1 MFTKTPSR
9 LETSDGERS
18 NLSAFRAFVHFAMS
32 ARTRASALEALGY
45 AKGAPPLDLND
56 KAFRELVVWLED
68 TKIRA
73 TPMDARGPLRAIDS
87 GEWPSAF
94 AALARETSC
103 PADATNPKETARAF
117 DHLLSSAVA
126 LDYRDDADALGAVV
140 KTLKLGV
147 GTSGPPDAKRQRVAP
162 VAAASRDGAARPQM
176 ANLSDPALRSKLV
189 ELARALDVDAE
200 AAMREGGGDSGGGVE
215 ALTRACARAVE
226 RFVAPFWDAV
236 ERAEKE
242 KQTEKASWNL
252 SALRDFPPG
261 MDLGG
266 PSGSDE
272 TVRAAVAVLRVL
284 HVNDMRELQTA
295 VDALLVGMQEYTGD
309 PKTDSAIG
317 KVGRG

>member
-1 MFTKTPSR
+1 M
-9 LETSDGERS
+9 
-18 NLSAFRAFVHFAMS
+18 
-32 ARTRASALEALGY
+32 
-45 AKGAPPLDLND
+45 
-56 KAFRELVVWLED
+56 
-68 TKIRA
+68 
-73 TPMDARGPLRAIDS
+73 
-87 GEWPSAF
+87 
-94 AALARETSC
+94 
-103 PADATNPKETARAF
+103 
-117 DHLLSSAVA
+117 
-126 LDYRDDADALGAVV
+126 
-140 KTLKLGV
+140 
-147 GTSGPPDAKRQRVAP
+147 
-162 VAAASRDGAARPQM
+162 
-176 ANLSDPALRSKLV
+176 

-252 SALRDFPPG
+252 SRPRPVMEPRPRG
-261 MDLGG
+261 MDLRGG

-309 PKTDSAIG
+309 PKTNAKLGRVG
-317 KVGRG
+317 KRMTRRVLYDITIRNVGKRAKRWIYEGRSQRAMMRR

>member
-1 MFTKTPSR
+1 MHFPSVAR
-9 LETSDGERS
+9 
-18 NLSAFRAFVHFAMS
+18 FVHFAMS

-45 AKGAPPLDLND
+45 AKGTPPLDLND

-73 TPMDARGPLRAIDS
+73 TPMDARGPLRTIDS
-87 GEWPSAF
+87 GDWPSAF

-103 PADATNPKETARAF
+103 PVDAANPTETARAF

-140 KTLKLGV
+140 KTLKLGAAT
-147 GTSGPPDAKRQRVAP
+147 GGGPPDAKRQRVAP

-200 AAMREGGGDSGGGVE
+200 AVMREGGGDRGGGVE

-236 ERAEKE
+236 ERAEKGTTSAA
-242 KQTEKASWNL
+242 KKASWNL

-272 TVRAAVAVLRVL
+272 TVRAAVAVMRVL
-284 HVNDMRELQTA
+284 HVNDMRALQTA
-295 VDALLVGMQEYTGD
+295 VDALLVQMQEYTGD
-309 PKTDSAIG
+309 PKTDAGAG

>member
-1 MFTKTPSR
+1 
-9 LETSDGERS
+9 
-18 NLSAFRAFVHFAMS
+18 MS

-103 PADATNPKETARAF
+103 PVDAANPTETARAF

-140 KTLKLGV
+140 KTLKLGAA
-147 GTSGPPDAKRQRVAP
+147 TSGPPDAKRQRVAP
-162 VAAASRDGAARPQM
+162 VAAASRDGAPRPQM

>member
-1 MFTKTPSR
+1 M
-9 LETSDGERS
+9 
-18 NLSAFRAFVHFAMS
+18 
-32 ARTRASALEALGY
+32 
-45 AKGAPPLDLND
+45 DLND

-103 PADATNPKETARAF
+103 PVDAANPTETARAF

-140 KTLKLGV
+140 KTLKLGAA
-147 GTSGPPDAKRQRVAP
+147 TSGPPDAKRQRVAP
-162 VAAASRDGAARPQM
+162 VAAASRDGAPRPQM

-200 AAMREGGGDSGGGVE
+200 AVMREGGGDRGGGVE

-309 PKTDSAIG
+309 PKTDSDIG

>member
-1 MFTKTPSR
+1 MHFPSVAR
-9 LETSDGERS
+9 
-18 NLSAFRAFVHFAMS
+18 FVHFAMS

-45 AKGAPPLDLND
+45 AKGTPPLDLND

-73 TPMDARGPLRAIDS
+73 TPMDARGPLRTIDS
-87 GEWPSAF
+87 GDWPSAF

-103 PADATNPKETARAF
+103 PVDAANPTETARAF

-162 VAAASRDGAARPQM
+162 VAAASRDGAPRPQM

>member
-1 MFTKTPSR
+1 MHFPSVAR
-9 LETSDGERS
+9 
-18 NLSAFRAFVHFAMS
+18 FVHFAMS

-45 AKGAPPLDLND
+45 AKGTPPLDLND

-73 TPMDARGPLRAIDS
+73 TPMDARGPLRTIDS
-87 GEWPSAF
+87 GDWPSAF

-103 PADATNPKETARAF
+103 PVDAANPTETARAF

-140 KTLKLGV
+140 KTLKLGAA
-147 GTSGPPDAKRQRVAP
+147 TSGPPDAKRQRVAP
-162 VAAASRDGAARPQM
+162 VAAASRDGAPRPQM

-317 KVGRG
+317 KVGRGYLYLY

>member
-1 MFTKTPSR
+1 
-9 LETSDGERS
+9 
-18 NLSAFRAFVHFAMS
+18 
-32 ARTRASALEALGY
+32 
-45 AKGAPPLDLND
+45 LND

-73 TPMDARGPLRAIDS
+73 TPMDARGPLRTIDS
-87 GEWPSAF
+87 GDWPSAF

-103 PADATNPKETARAF
+103 PVDAANPTETARAF

-140 KTLKLGV
+140 KTLKLGAA
-147 GTSGPPDAKRQRVAP
+147 TSGPPDAKRQRVAP

-189 ELARALDVDAE
+189 SLARALDVDAE
-200 AAMREGGGDSGGGVE
+200 AVMREGGGDRGGGVE

-236 ERAEKE
+236 ERAEKGTTSAA
-242 KQTEKASWNL
+242 KKASWNL

-272 TVRAAVAVLRVL
+272 TVRAAVAVMRVL
-284 HVNDMRELQTA
+284 HVNDMRALQTA
-295 VDALLVGMQEYTGD
+295 VDALLVQMQEYTGD
-309 PKTDSAIG
+309 PKTDAGAG

>member
-1 MFTKTPSR
+1 
-9 LETSDGERS
+9 
-18 NLSAFRAFVHFAMS
+18 MS

-45 AKGAPPLDLND
+45 AKGTPPLDLED
-56 KAFRELVVWLED
+56 RAFRELVVWLED

-87 GEWPSAF
+87 GDWPSAF

-140 KTLKLGV
+140 KTLKLGA

-162 VAAASRDGAARPQM
+162 VAAASRDGAPRPQM

-189 ELARALDVDAE
+189 ELARALDVDAD
-200 AAMREGGGDSGGGVE
+200 AAMHEGGGDLGGGVE

-236 ERAEKE
+236 ERAEKRVNAAANDTA
-242 KQTEKASWNL
+242 KTSWNL

-284 HVNDMRELQTA
+284 HVNDMRALQTA
-295 VDALLVGMQEYTGD
+295 VDALLVAMQERTGD
-309 PKTDSAIG
+309 PKTDVGAG
-317 KVGRG
+317 KVGWG

>member
-1 MFTKTPSR
+1 MHFPSVAR
-9 LETSDGERS
+9 
-18 NLSAFRAFVHFAMS
+18 FVHFAMS

-45 AKGAPPLDLND
+45 AKGTPPLDLND

-73 TPMDARGPLRAIDS
+73 TPMDARGPLRTIDS
-87 GEWPSAF
+87 GDWPSAF

-103 PADATNPKETARAF
+103 PVDAANPRETARAF

-140 KTLKLGV
+140 KTLKLGAA
-147 GTSGPPDAKRQRVAP
+147 TSGDRPTRSANASPQTPPPRAMAQR
-162 VAAASRDGAARPQM
+162 ARRWRTCPTR
-176 ANLSDPALRSKLV
+176 RSGRSWWSS
-189 ELARALDVDAE
+189 ARALDVDAE
-200 AAMREGGGDSGGGVE
+200 AVMREGGGDRGGGVE

-236 ERAEKE
+236 ERAEKGTTSAA
-242 KQTEKASWNL
+242 KKASWNL

-272 TVRAAVAVLRVL
+272 TVRAAVAVMRVL
-284 HVNDMRELQTA
+284 HVNDMRALQTA
-295 VDALLVGMQEYTGD
+295 VDALLVQMQEYTGD
-309 PKTDSAIG
+309 PKTDAGAG

>member
-1 MFTKTPSR
+1 M
-9 LETSDGERS
+9 
-18 NLSAFRAFVHFAMS
+18 
-32 ARTRASALEALGY
+32 
-45 AKGAPPLDLND
+45 DLND

-140 KTLKLGV
+140 KTRN
-147 GTSGPPDAKRQRVAP
+147 SGWGPRDRPTRSANASPPSPPPPAH
-162 VAAASRDGAARPQM
+162 DGAPRPQM

-200 AAMREGGGDSGGGVE
+200 AAMREGGGDSGGVE
-215 ALTRACARAVE
+215 ALTRARARGGAL
-226 RFVAPFWDAV
+226 R
-236 ERAEKE
+236 RALLGRRGARGEGKI
-242 KQTEKASWNL
+242 KQKRRRWNL
-252 SALRDFPPG
+252 SALRAPRP
-261 MDLGG
+261 
-266 PSGSDE
+266 E
-272 TVRAAVAVLRVL
+272 WTW
-284 HVNDMRELQTA
+284 E
-295 VDALLVGMQEYTGD
+295 ALPARTR
-309 PKTDSAIG
+309 PCAPRWPHCACCT
-317 KVGRG
+317 

>member
-140 KTLKLGV
+140 KTLKLGAA
-147 GTSGPPDAKRQRVAP
+147 TSGPPDAKRQRVAP
-162 VAAASRDGAARPQM
+162 VAAASRDGAPRPQM

>member
-1 MFTKTPSR
+1 
-9 LETSDGERS
+9 
-18 NLSAFRAFVHFAMS
+18 MS

-140 KTLKLGV
+140 KTLKLGAA
-147 GTSGPPDAKRQRVAP
+147 TSGPPDAKRQRVAP
-162 VAAASRDGAARPQM
+162 VAAASRDGAPRPQM

>member
-1 MFTKTPSR
+1 VFTKTPSR

-18 NLSAFRAFVHFAMS
+18 NLSAFRACVHFAMS

-147 GTSGPPDAKRQRVAP
+147 GTSGPPDAKRQRVA
-162 VAAASRDGAARPQM
+162 AASRDGAPRPQM

-236 ERAEKE
+236 ERAEKGTTSAA
-242 KQTEKASWNL
+242 KKASWNL

-272 TVRAAVAVLRVL
+272 TVRAAVAVMRVL
-284 HVNDMRELQTA
+284 HVNDMRALQTA
-295 VDALLVGMQEYTGD
+295 VDALLVQMQEYTGD
-309 PKTDSAIG
+309 PKTDAGAG

>member
-1 MFTKTPSR
+1 
-9 LETSDGERS
+9 
-18 NLSAFRAFVHFAMS
+18 MS

-45 AKGAPPLDLND
+45 AKGTPPLDLND

-73 TPMDARGPLRAIDS
+73 TPMDARGPLRTIDS
-87 GEWPSAF
+87 GDWPSAF

-103 PADATNPKETARAF
+103 PVDASNPTETARAF

-140 KTLKLGV
+140 KTLKLGAA
-147 GTSGPPDAKRQRVAP
+147 TSGPPDAKRQRVAP
-162 VAAASRDGAARPQM
+162 NAAASRDGAARPQM

-200 AAMREGGGDSGGGVE
+200 AAMREGGGDRGGGVE

>member
-1 MFTKTPSR
+1 
-9 LETSDGERS
+9 
-18 NLSAFRAFVHFAMS
+18 MS

-45 AKGAPPLDLND
+45 AKGTPPLDLND

-73 TPMDARGPLRAIDS
+73 TPMDARGPLRTIDS
-87 GEWPSAF
+87 GDWPSAF

-103 PADATNPKETARAF
+103 PVDAANPTETARAF

-140 KTLKLGV
+140 KTLKLGAA
-147 GTSGPPDAKRQRVAP
+147 TSGPPDAKRQRVAP
-162 VAAASRDGAARPQM
+162 VAAASRDGAPRPQM